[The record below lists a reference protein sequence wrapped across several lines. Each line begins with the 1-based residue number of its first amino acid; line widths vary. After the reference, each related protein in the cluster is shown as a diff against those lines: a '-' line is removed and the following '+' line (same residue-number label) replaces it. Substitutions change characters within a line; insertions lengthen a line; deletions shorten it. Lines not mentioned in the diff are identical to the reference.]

1 MRHLSPVPPP
11 VEAAYRAHER
21 TLYGLA
27 YRLTGSAADAA
38 DLVQEAF
45 ARLVERGPADLS
57 RDVQPWLVRVVVN
70 LGRDRYRRRK
80 RHGYAGPWL
89 PEPVDTEAAPWLV
102 APLDTEATYSTRES
116 VRWAFLVAL
125 EALGPSER
133 AVLLLCDVLDYSARE
148 AGDVLGRSDA
158 SVRTLHLRARRKLA
172 AYDAARV
179 ASTAET
185 GERARA
191 ARADDSAQQAQLL
204 ATWSAALM
212 AGDREALARLL
223 ADDVRARTAGGGVVR
238 AARREVVGADAVARF
253 FLGLQRKLGEVVPDV
268 RVRQLNGQLALEL
281 RLTEARPGW
290 APRVVLALDAGADG
304 RIDRVWITLAPPKL
318 ARLA

>member
-1 MRHLSPVPPP
+1 MRHLRPVPPL

-45 ARLVERGPADLS
+45 ARLVDRGPPDLS
-57 RDVQPWLVRVVVN
+57 REVLPWLVRVVVN

-80 RHGYAGPWL
+80 RRGYVGPWL

-102 APLDTEATYSTRES
+102 APLDTEATYSARES
-116 VRWAFLVAL
+116 IRWAFLVAL

-133 AVLLLCDVLDYSARE
+133 AVLILRDVLDYSARE
-148 AGDVLGRSDA
+148 AGDVLGRSEA

-172 AYDAARV
+172 AYDTSRAPRAA
-179 ASTAET
+179 AA
-185 GERARA
+185 GERSSEAP
-191 ARADDSAQQAQLL
+191 DHDAQQAQLL
-204 ATWSAALM
+204 AAWSTALV
-212 AGDREALARLL
+212 AGDREALAQLL
-223 ADDVRARTAGGGVVR
+223 ADDVRARTDGGGVVR

-253 FLGLQRKLGEVVPDV
+253 FLGLQRKLGGVAPDAQL
-268 RVRQLNGQLALEL
+268 RQLNGQLALEL

-290 APRVVLALDAGADG
+290 APRVVLALDADAHG
-304 RIDRVWITLAPPKL
+304 RIERVWITLAPPKL
-318 ARLA
+318 ARM